1 LHAAHRPE
9 PTSRDPV
16 LDIRISGVDRLAAS
30 RTHRDSCSIS
40 MRDILPVPG
49 PFLPASLW
57 IPPGRLNLSPG
68 GHSAKRAHR
77 ARFIAVANRGGSALG
92 AEMFVPRAGPNRSER
107 ICTRVTPSSW
117 RARPRWSQGDREGE
131 PRLTPPPSGAL
142 VLVAPRPP
150 PTRSSLTPPFRHQPQ
165 TFSNSRSTRSP
176 ETPSF
181 ERGAARETCVF
192 SYAPACFSACAGTP
206 QTIRSGGVV
215 R

>member
-1 LHAAHRPE
+1 MHAAHRPE

-49 PFLPASLW
+49 PFLPGQLVDPAGSAKTC
-57 IPPGRLNLSPG
+57 PPG

-107 ICTRVTPSSW
+107 ICTRVTRLAGGLV
-117 RARPRWSQGDREGE
+117 RA
-131 PRLTPPPSGAL
+131 
-142 VLVAPRPP
+142 
-150 PTRSSLTPPFRHQPQ
+150 
-165 TFSNSRSTRSP
+165 
-176 ETPSF
+176 
-181 ERGAARETCVF
+181 
-192 SYAPACFSACAGTP
+192 
-206 QTIRSGGVV
+206 GVKEIEKGSHG
-215 R
+215 